1 MERLTSRNEDC
12 VLVNGRALGCATVG
26 EIVQMAERLATYEDS
41 ELSPEGCAQA
51 AEANR
56 LMEAFGLPVERIV
69 ELLKAEIHGR
79 RITLPC
85 VPGDTLWLSQMFYTR
100 PQKPVPVTVDALRI
114 DREGT
119 TYITGRRRFFEDAI
133 GRTVFLTEEE
143 AKRAMEGKKDG

>member
-26 EIVQMAERLATYEDS
+26 EIVQMAERLAAYEDS

-51 AEANR
+51 ADANR

-100 PQKPVPVTVDALRI
+100 PKKPVPVTVDALRI

>member
-1 MERLTSRNEDC
+1 MERLTERDGEFIKWK
-12 VLVNGRALGCATVG
+12 GCPLYEMGPA
-26 EIVQMAERLATYEDS
+26 EIYTMAERLAAYEDS
-41 ELSPEGCAQA
+41 GLSPEGCAQA

-85 VPGDTLWLSQMFYTR
+85 VPGDTLWLSQMFYTS
-100 PQKPVPVTVDALRI
+100 PKKPVPVTVDALRI

-119 TYITGRRRFFEDAI
+119 TYITGRRRFSEDAI